1 MYADILQT
9 PLEYLKGV
17 GAQRAAALKSALSLV
32 TFGDLLEYY
41 PYRYFDRTQ
50 IRPIL
55 SLEMGDDYVQTSGT
69 LTALYEEGE
78 GKKKRIRGLLI
89 DGSARLE
96 ITWFGNSGYL
106 LDKLTKGERY
116 IAFGK
121 VSFFGGIAQMV
132 NPEIES
138 FSTPTAAGGLQPLY
152 SVSERLTRMGINNRS
167 FGKITRALFDKL
179 PPELVGET
187 LPFAVLQEFRLMPRY
202 QALRAIHFPENE
214 AERQAAVHRLKFEEI
229 LASQL
234 AVAKV
239 RRNNHARPGFVFPT
253 VGEKFNNFYHQH
265 LPFALTGAQK
275 RVVKEI
281 RQDTVSGHQ
290 MNRLVQGDVGSGK
303 TIVAVLSM
311 LLALDNGFQAC
322 LMAPTEILATQHYEG
337 IKTLLEPLHIPVAL
351 LTGSVKGKE
360 RKDVLKA
367 LEAGMLPVLIG
378 THALI
383 EDKVKFQNL
392 GLAVIDEQHR
402 FGVEQRSRLWA
413 KNHTPPHVLIMTA
426 TPIPRTLAMSLY
438 GDLDVSVIDE
448 LPPGRKPI
456 QTLHRTDTH
465 RVRVMEFIRSEI
477 DKGRQAYV
485 VYPLIEESEKLDF
498 ESLSAGYEQ
507 VKTFFP
513 DHKYH
518 IAMVHGRQPAEEKDR
533 NMQRFVSGNAQI
545 LVSTTVIE
553 VGVNVPNASV
563 MLIESAERFGLSQL
577 HQLRGRV
584 GRGAEQSFCILLTGQ
599 QISKESRT
607 RMNVMVESTDG
618 FYIAEKDM
626 ELRGPGDIYG
636 TRQSGALKF
645 KLANLME
652 DAGLVALCRNVAQM
666 IVEDDPTLSRPEN
679 RPLHALLI
687 QQKQQTAWAEIS

>member
-9 PLEYLKGV
+9 PLEFLKGV
-17 GAQRAAALKSALSLV
+17 GTQRAAALKSALSLV

-41 PYRYFDRTQ
+41 PYRYFDRTH

-55 SLEMGDDYVQTSGT
+55 SLDMGDDYVQTSGT

-78 GKKKRIRGLLI
+78 GRKKRIRGLLI

-106 LDKLTKGERY
+106 LDKLTKGEHY

-132 NPEIES
+132 NPEMEA
-138 FSTPTAAGGLQPLY
+138 FSATTVAGGLQPLY

-179 PPELVGET
+179 PPEAVPET

-202 QALRAIHFPENE
+202 HALRAIHFPENE
-214 AERQAAVHRLKFEEI
+214 AEKAAAIHRLKFEEI

-239 RRNNHARPGFVFPT
+239 RRNNHARAGFVFPT
-253 VGEKFNNFYHQH
+253 VGEKFNDFYHQH

-281 RQDTVSGHQ
+281 RQDTITGHQ

-322 LMAPTEILATQHYEG
+322 MMAPTEILATQHYEG
-337 IKTLLEPLHIPVAL
+337 IKALLEPLKIPVAL

-367 LEAGMLPVLIG
+367 LEAGVLPILIG

-402 FGVEQRSRLWA
+402 FGVAQRSRLWA
-413 KNHTPPHVLIMTA
+413 KNRLAPHMLIMTA

-456 QTLHRTDTH
+456 KTIHRTDNH

-518 IAMVHGRQPAEEKDR
+518 IAMVHGRQAAEDKER
-533 NMQRFVSGNAQI
+533 NMQRFVSGDAQI

-584 GRGAEQSFCILLTGQ
+584 GRGADQSFCVLLTGQ
-599 QISKESRT
+599 QISQESRT
-607 RMNVMVESTDG
+607 RMEVMVESTDG

-645 KLANLME
+645 KLANLVE
-652 DAGLVALCRNVAQM
+652 DAELVGLCRNVAQI
-666 IVEDDPTLSRPEN
+666 IVEADPTLAKPEN
-679 RPLHALLI
+679 RPLHYLLI